1 MARLSLKQALTRL
14 SSKLP
19 LGTVLILSFVLQ
31 VSALVGVTAW
41 LSLRNG
47 QRAVRDLG
55 EQLGQEVSARIEE
68 HMAAY
73 LSQTQWIQ
81 DNSVSAISGG
91 DLDLDNLDAL
101 ERHFWHQLNAAQGIT
116 SIYFGGE
123 DGEFIGVQRRDD
135 GTNVSWYMASANVP
149 ERTTYLL
156 NNEGK
161 RQSPIATQDY
171 DPRFRPWYQ
180 TATQAAERAWS
191 PIYRFASRDY
201 SLLGITPAHPLYD
214 EQGTLEG
221 VLAIDITLEQ
231 ISEFL
236 AQLPVSKTGQAF
248 VIERNGDIVAS
259 SAQEPPFIDTE
270 NEQKRLQAI
279 ASREPLIQ
287 MTAIQLLERYGHL
300 ENIQSEQQ
308 FIYPLDNTY
317 QLVRVTPF
325 RDDSGLDWLVVTII
339 PETDFVEQIAINN
352 RNTLIWCSVALVV
365 ASSIAIYTARWITGP
380 LQRLNYAAKQLAVGT
395 WEQPLPRGRFRELD
409 ELAHS
414 FEQMSGQLQTSFQSL
429 ENKNAELR
437 HLDKLKDEFLAN
449 TSHEL
454 RTPLNGIIG
463 IAESLMDGATGRLPP
478 LTKANLAMIVTSGRR
493 LATLVND
500 ILDLSKL
507 RHHTIELQQRPI
519 GIREIAEVVIALN
532 RPAASQKS
540 LQLIN
545 AVSPHLPLAYADEGR
560 LQQILHNLVG
570 NAVKFTETGMV
581 GISAQIFSYR
591 SHPTHLHSPG
601 SSTANVPRRSLPG
614 THLAITVSDT
624 GIGVPDHQLPGIF
637 EAFEQVDG
645 SNTRSYGGTGLGL
658 AITKKLVELHG
669 GTIQVI
675 SSVGIGSQFTFTLP
689 ISTEVASDQWQS
701 PVTDTPELQ
710 PVHVNDPKVVLSN
723 GVVKAGDADTLEALP
738 ATADPA
744 ELSPALDPQ
753 NMQILVVDDEPIN
766 RQVIAN
772 HLLIHR
778 YGVAQASN
786 GPEALAMIEAGLR
799 PDLLLLDVM
808 MPKMTGYEVCRRIR
822 ETLPAHELPIVM
834 LTAKNQVA
842 DLVEGLSAGAND
854 YLTKPVSKDELI
866 ARLRTHLRLSKINLA
881 YGRFVPQ
888 QFLQFLRKE
897 SIVDVHLGDQV
908 EKTMSVM
915 FADILDFTSLSEQM
929 TPQDNF
935 GFINAFLS
943 RMEPAIAEHG
953 GFIDKYI
960 GDAIMALFSNHDP
973 DSSADDALK
982 AALEMLHRLYAYNQE
997 RTAQNFPPIHLGIGI
1012 NTGKMMLGTVGGK
1025 NRMDSTV
1032 ISDTVNVA
1040 ARIERMT
1047 RHYRVSLLISD
1058 QTFFQLWDPNRYAM
1072 RVVDR
1077 VQAKGKQ
1084 TFISVYEVFD
1094 ADPPALRSLKLA
1106 TKTQFESA
1114 LLSFYQKDFVRAMK
1128 GFENCLAQ
1136 NPEDTVTQIYLENC
1150 RQHCLGG

>member
-1 MARLSLKQALTRL
+1 MARFPAKQALMRL
-14 SSKLP
+14 SGKFP

-31 VSALVGVTAW
+31 VSAVVGATAW
-41 LSLRNG
+41 LSFRNG
-47 QRAVRDLG
+47 QRAVHDLG
-55 EQLGQEVSARIEE
+55 EQLGQEVSSRIEE

-73 LSQTQWIQ
+73 LAQTQWLQ
-81 DNSVSAISGG
+81 DNSASAIAAG
-91 DLDLDNLDAL
+91 DLDITDLEAL
-101 ERHFWHQLNAAQGIT
+101 ERHFWHQLNAADGIT
-116 SIYFGGE
+116 SVYFGGE
-123 DGEFIGVQRRDD
+123 DGEFIGVQRRED
-135 GTNVSWYMASANVP
+135 GTHVSWDMAAAAVP

-156 NNEGK
+156 NNQGR
-161 RQSPIATQDY
+161 RQNSIGTQDY

-180 TATQAAERAWS
+180 TATEAQERAWS
-191 PIYRFASRDY
+191 PIYRFASQDY
-201 SLLGITPAHPLYD
+201 PLLGITPALPLYD
-214 EQGTLEG
+214 DQGTLEG

-231 ISEFL
+231 INQFL
-236 AQLPVSKTGQAF
+236 AQLSVSKTGQAF
-248 VIERNGDIVAS
+248 VIERSGEIVAS
-259 SAQEPPFIDTE
+259 SAQEPPFTNVG
-270 NEQKRLQAI
+270 NEQKRLQAA
-279 ASREPLIQ
+279 ASQEPLIQ
-287 MTAIQLLERYGHL
+287 MTALQLLEQYGSL
-300 ENIQSEQQ
+300 REIQTEQQ
-308 FIYPLDNTY
+308 FIYPLDHTY
-317 QLVRVTPF
+317 QLVRVAPF
-325 RDDSGLDWLVVTII
+325 SDDNGLDWLIVTVI

-352 RNTLIWCSVALVV
+352 RNTLIWCGVALVV
-365 ASSIAIYTARWITGP
+365 ASSIAVQTARWITRP
-380 LQRLNYAAKQLAVGT
+380 MRRLNHAAKQLAVGN
-395 WEQPLPRGRFRELD
+395 WEQPLPKGRFRELD

-414 FEQMSGQLQTSFQSL
+414 FEQMSSQLQTSFQSL
-429 ENKNAELR
+429 ESKNAELQ

-463 IAESLMDGATGRLPP
+463 IAESLIDGAAGSLRP
-478 LTKANLAMIVTSGRR
+478 LTRANLSMIVTSGRR

-507 RHHTIELQQRPI
+507 HHHTIELQQRPI

-545 AVSPHLPLAYADEGR
+545 AVSPKLPPACGDEGR

-581 GISAQIFSYR
+581 GISAQILR
-591 SHPTHLHSPG
+591 SPYQSPVEQTSRPLG
-601 SSTANVPRRSLPG
+601 IDLSQPDAMG
-614 THLAITVSDT
+614 THLAVTVSDT
-624 GIGVPDHQLPGIF
+624 GVGIPEDHLTHIF
-637 EAFEQVDG
+637 EAFEQGDG
-645 SNTRSYGGTGLGL
+645 STTRSHGGTGLGL
-658 AITKKLVELHG
+658 AITKNLVELHG
-669 GTIQVI
+669 GTIQV
-675 SSVGIGSQFTFTLP
+675 SSRVGIGSQFTFTLP
-689 ISTEVASDQWQS
+689 IATGVEIDQARS
-701 PVTDTPELQ
+701 PVVAAPDLY
-710 PVHVNDPKVVLSN
+710 PVQVSEPKVVIVNPGKVSS
-723 GVVKAGDADTLEALP
+723 VEVP
-738 ATADPA
+738 ASEKQTHA
-744 ELSPALDPQ
+744 SSSGLDPQ
-753 NMQILVVDDEPIN
+753 NMQILVVDDESVN

-772 HLLIHR
+772 HLLNHR
-778 YGVAQASN
+778 YGVTQAAN
-786 GPEALAMIEAGLR
+786 GPEALALIKAGLH
-799 PDLLLLDVM
+799 PDLMLLDVM

-888 QFLQFLRKE
+888 QFLQFLKKE
-897 SIVDVHLGDQV
+897 SIFDVHLGDQV

-929 TPQDNF
+929 TPRDNF
-935 GFINAFLS
+935 RFLNAFLS
-943 RMEPAIAEHG
+943 RMEPAIAEHC

-960 GDAIMALFSNHDP
+960 GDAIMALFSGHAAEN
-973 DSSADDALK
+973 SADDALN
-982 AALEMLHRLYAYNQE
+982 AALAMLNRLHVYNQE
-997 RTAQNFPPIHLGIGI
+997 RATRGASPIHLGIGI

-1047 RHYRVSLLISD
+1047 RQYRVSLLISD
-1058 QTFFQLWDPNRYAM
+1058 QTFLQLEDANRYAM

-1084 TFISVYEVFD
+1084 NFISVYEVFD
-1094 ADPPALRSLKLA
+1094 ADPPELRDRKLA
-1106 TKTQFESA
+1106 TKTAFETA
-1114 LLSFYQKDFVRAMK
+1114 LLSYYQKKFDPAAQ
-1128 GFENCLAQ
+1128 GFEACLAQ
-1136 NPEDTVTQIYLENC
+1136 NPTDTVAQIYLASC
-1150 RQHCLGG
+1150 HQHCLGG